1 MYLYKESKKEHVLS
15 GDVTLGKNTGEEK
28 MAKTYRGNFF
38 TEERV
43 IKQNRGGGK
52 QCQKCFEKNCK
63 CFMFS

>member
-15 GDVTLGKNTGEEK
+15 GDVALGKNTGEEK

-43 IKQNRGGGK
+43 LK
-52 QCQKCFEKNCK
+52 
-63 CFMFS
+63 